1 MHGSK
6 SLRLFFSESTDY
18 SGGYMTEAKWKTLK
32 FFDFNALVDD
42 RSVVEIELVESFFV
56 EFVGVEVALA
66 VEIGVEIID

>member
-1 MHGSK
+1 
-6 SLRLFFSESTDY
+6 
-18 SGGYMTEAKWKTLK
+18 
-32 FFDFNALVDD
+32 LVDD

>member
-1 MHGSK
+1 M
-6 SLRLFFSESTDY
+6 FFSESTEY
-18 SGGYMTEAKWKTLK
+18 SGGYVTEAEWKTFK